1 MARNPKEQWER
12 LQVILQNRAGKGGF
26 GFGGGFPGGGRGGF
40 GVTGALIVLGLGGWA
55 LSNSL
60 FNGEDAFLIMDNVK
74 NRSADLS
81 FGEQLMVVTVPSS
94 TRE

>member
-12 LQVILQNRAGKGGF
+12 LQIILQNRAGKGGF

-40 GVTGALIVLGLGGWA
+40 GVSGALIVLGLGGWA

-60 FNGEDAFLIMDNVK
+60 FNGEIAFPLTENGGVQK
-74 NRSADLS
+74 C
-81 FGEQLMVVTVPSS
+81 
-94 TRE
+94 

>member
-74 NRSADLS
+74 YRSADLS
-81 FGEQLMVVTVPSS
+81 LGEQLMVVTVPSS

>member
-26 GFGGGFPGGGRGGF
+26 RFGGGFPGGGRGGF
-40 GVTGALIVLGLGGWA
+40 GATGALIVLGLGGWA

-60 FNGEDAFLIMDNVK
+60 FNGEDVLFHG
-74 NRSADLS
+74 R
-81 FGEQLMVVTVPSS
+81 
-94 TRE
+94 